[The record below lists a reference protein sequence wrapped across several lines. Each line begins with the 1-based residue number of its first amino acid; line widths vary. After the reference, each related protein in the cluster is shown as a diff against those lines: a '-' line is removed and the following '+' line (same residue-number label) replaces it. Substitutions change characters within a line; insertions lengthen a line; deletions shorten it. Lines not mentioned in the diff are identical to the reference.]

1 VLGSLEHS
9 RVPSKL
15 RHSLAGLYRA
25 AKLYVGDHQ
34 CYGEQ
39 RRAVE
44 GLLSKAGIA
53 GMVVEARLICEMAF
67 GRGDGM
73 PARMHA
79 RLGSGTPLAMLLAA
93 AWKRVC
99 ALGQRCAVWGSA
111 VLCGAAL
118 CCVGQR
124 CAVWGSAVLCGAA
137 LCCVGQRCAE
147 DAVWFWLGDDAE
159 LQASTSGQLQED
171 CVLPCAAHTAV
182 LRCSAPGPVQE
193 SRQAGAVAARARPAW
208 RCTWS
213 CCAAARCCRAGCC
226 TGCA

>member
-124 CAVWGSAVLCGAA
+124 CAVWGSAVLRMLCGSGWGTMLSCRPARLASSRRTVYCHVLPILLSSGAA
-137 LCCVGQRCAE
+137 PPGLCKRA
-147 DAVWFWLGDDAE
+147 ARLGLWQHGRDQHGA
-159 LQASTSGQLQED
+159 
-171 CVLPCAAHTAV
+171 
-182 LRCSAPGPVQE
+182 APGHAAQL
-193 SRQAGAVAARARPAW
+193 RGVAARVAAPDVHDVAQFPVLNAR
-208 RCTWS
+208 R
-213 CCAAARCCRAGCC
+213 
-226 TGCA
+226 